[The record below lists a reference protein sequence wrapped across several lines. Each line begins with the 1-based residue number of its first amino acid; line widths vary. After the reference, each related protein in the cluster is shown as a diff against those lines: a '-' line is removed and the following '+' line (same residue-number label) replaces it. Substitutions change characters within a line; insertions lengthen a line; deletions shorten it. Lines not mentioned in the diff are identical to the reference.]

1 VHFKDACLTSG
12 VVSLEL
18 GQGVHRQFGRTD
30 SESDNYRLAGALHL
44 QPKLTQ
50 NPSKR
55 LMAKHSPKSDAST
68 LVTGSTSTLP
78 AKAISLYR
86 DVLKAMNE
94 REIPYAVAGAF
105 ALQKYTGIRRRTKD
119 LDLFLKPTDVP
130 AALDHLCSQ
139 GFDCETL
146 DPVWLSKARRGE
158 YFVDLISGMSNA
170 VMLVD
175 DSWMERSQPAVIAG
189 VKSRVLSA
197 EDLLAS
203 KLFVTRRERFDGA
216 DIAHIIYR
224 TKGKL
229 QWERILELARENW
242 ELLLW
247 SLMLFRYV
255 YPAHS
260 DFVPASLWQD
270 LLSRYMHLVQH
281 PNPKAPFRGSLV
293 DENIFAIDLKE
304 WGLENLQSRYRAEH
318 LRKTA
323 GKQPKLGV
331 VRKSGTSNR

>member
-1 VHFKDACLTSG
+1 
-12 VVSLEL
+12 
-18 GQGVHRQFGRTD
+18 
-30 SESDNYRLAGALHL
+30 
-44 QPKLTQ
+44 
-50 NPSKR
+50 
-55 LMAKHSPKSDAST
+55 MAKHPPKSDTAA
-68 LVTGSTSTLP
+68 LVTASSAPLP
-78 AKAISLYR
+78 PKAISLYR
-86 DVLKAMNE
+86 DVLEAMNE
-94 REIPYAVAGAF
+94 RGIPYAVAGAF

-130 AALDHLCSQ
+130 AALDHLCKQ

-146 DPVWLSKARRGE
+146 DPVWLSKARRGD

-170 VMLVD
+170 VMVVD
-175 DSWMERSQPAVIAG
+175 DSWMDRAQPATIAK
-189 VKSRVLSA
+189 VRSRVLSA

-224 TKGKL
+224 TRGKL
-229 QWERILELARENW
+229 EWARILELARENW

-260 DFVPASLWQD
+260 DFVPARLWQD

-304 WGLENLQSRYRAEH
+304 WGLENLQSQYRAEH
-318 LRKTA
+318 LRKTSR
-323 GKQPKLGV
+323 KRPKLGA
-331 VRKSGTSNR
+331 VRKSGTRNR